1 MARRRHAIDPFNN
14 FDTDTTPKQRIRVRW
29 PRHAT
34 EFALML
40 DILAARY
47 VLQAEG
53 TRGGVDDA
61 LSDRLLIKLLDHSE
75 IPEPAVSGE
84 APELITSSEPDC
96 CWDLELF
103 RLASRGPILWTD
115 AFRDF
120 LERVIRDREQAL
132 AQMAARPMRDAG
144 RKIAEALDLPEVC
157 GELLPWLAVLRRYDQ
172 TVSVTGS
179 GLCGRALQAVTGLDG
194 RAMQAAVGR
203 GSTVRRVGLMPP
215 GDQIT
220 GDDVRNEPLSSLL
233 ERLALIGDGWQGI
246 DPVEALLR
254 QLPAGELDPADY
266 DHLPVPLDLVLK
278 LLAQPIAG
286 APAPN
291 ILLHGPPGTGKSQL
305 ARLIAERSGRRGYEV
320 PVLDGDESP
329 LGGTARMIALRL
341 CQRVIGG
348 QPESALL
355 VFDEAEDLFP
365 NPMFSPRDSS
375 ALRKGWINQMLEN
388 MRVPTIWITNA
399 VSQIDPAF
407 LRRFELVVEVA
418 PPTRKARERLL
429 DKLLPK
435 ELVSAGWRGELAGHD
450 DLSPDELKRVVRV
463 GELLAD
469 APGGEREAQLRQV
482 FSQVRH
488 AQGRPLAPKRP
499 PLPGHYRPD
508 LVNATID
515 LDRTAQKLGEI
526 RQGRLCLYGP
536 PGTGKSAWAQYLAER
551 LGVPMLQKRASDLL
565 SKWVGENEKN
575 IAAAFAEA
583 AREGALLLIDEADS
597 LLQDRRKAHRSW
609 EVSQVNELLTQIE
622 VYDGLLVICTNLYE
636 DLDAAALRRF
646 DIRAEFRYLRSEQAA
661 ALLGE
666 CVDRHGIPSDART
679 LAEAEQRLMRLDRL
693 TPGDFQTV
701 LRRGRLSPHADV
713 VDFVAGL
720 AEEQDAKRDHRSR
733 PIGFHRVA

>member
-1 MARRRHAIDPFNN
+1 MATRRRARD
-14 FDTDTTPKQRIRVRW
+14 FDTDETEMLRIRVRW
-29 PRHAT
+29 PRPST

-40 DILAARY
+40 DVFAAHY

-53 TRGGVDDA
+53 NRGSFDDA
-61 LSDRLLIKLLDHSE
+61 LSDHLIIKLLEDGTPPPS
-75 IPEPAVSGE
+75 IDDAPVLFTAVDQH
-84 APELITSSEPDC
+84 T

-103 RLASRGPILWTD
+103 RLASRGPVLWTD
-115 AFRDF
+115 DFRDF
-120 LERVIRDREQAL
+120 LKRVVGDRERQLQRL
-132 AQMAARPMRDAG
+132 ADRPMAAAG
-144 RKIAEALDLPEVC
+144 RQIAAALDLPEAV
-157 GELLPWLAVLRRYDQ
+157 GVLLPWLAVLRRYEQ
-172 TVSVTGS
+172 AVSCDSS
-179 GLCGRALQAVTGLDG
+179 GIFGRALQAVTGLDG
-194 RAMQAAVGR
+194 RALQAAIGR
-203 GSTVRRVGLMPP
+203 GSTIRRVGLMPP
-215 GDQIT
+215 GDQIS

-233 ERLALIGDGWQGI
+233 ERLALIGDGWANI
-246 DPVEALLR
+246 DPIEALLR
-254 QLPAGELDPADY
+254 QLPAAELGVEDY
-266 DHLPVPLDLVLK
+266 EHLPIPLALMLK
-278 LLAQPIAG
+278 LLAQPMAGG

-305 ARLIAERSGRRGYEV
+305 ARLLAERTGRRGYEV

-329 LGGTARMIALRL
+329 LGGTARMVALRL
-341 CQRVIGG
+341 CQRVIGSH
-348 QPESALL
+348 PESALL

-365 NPMFSPRDSS
+365 NPMYSPRDHGG
-375 ALRKGWINQMLEN
+375 LRKGWINQMLES

-399 VSQIDPAF
+399 VHQIDPAF

-435 ELVSAGWRGELAGHD
+435 ELVSAGWRSELAGHD

-463 GELLAD
+463 GDLLSD

-508 LVNATID
+508 LVNASID
-515 LDRTAQKLGEI
+515 LERTAQKLTEI

-565 SKWVGENEKN
+565 GKWVGDNEKN

-583 AREGALLLIDEADS
+583 ARDGALLLIDEADS
-597 LLQDRRKAHRSW
+597 LLHDRRKAQQSW
-609 EVSQVNELLTQIE
+609 QVSQVNELLTQIE

-646 DIRAEFRYLRSEQAA
+646 DIRAEFRYLRSEQAV
-661 ALLGE
+661 ALLIE

-679 LAEAEQRLMRLDRL
+679 MAEAEQRLMRLDRL

-701 LRRGRLSPHADV
+701 LRRGRLSPHASV